1 MSALGDE
8 GVHHAQERKDVEV
21 RIGRP
26 DLRDSVLPH
35 QCGSVKGMHDVAA
48 QGLVHPRELSDDFRV
63 TGRGQEIGEAGSGRD
78 SDQEAPRLRKAQ
90 RWSQHS
96 RMRADTQELVR
107 DAPGEVPGED
117 VVPPPP
123 PQRNPSV
130 RPSRSRGPRPPT
142 ARPASGSSSRCAG
155 PRACVPTHRNEFYEA
170 FLGNTRQLLDELH
183 VAWHRDDP
191 WIGPVSPFRELHN
204 MVRRVRRRVD
214 GSICMQ
220 AHWQLKTR
228 ITLEE
233 GLRMMTRSSAYALFR
248 EDDVGSLEPGKLAD
262 LVVVTHNPLGVA
274 PEDLWDVEVT
284 MTVIGGEVVFC
295 GAPQAP
301 RCPNGRPD

>member
-1 MSALGDE
+1 
-8 GVHHAQERKDVEV
+8 
-21 RIGRP
+21 
-26 DLRDSVLPH
+26 
-35 QCGSVKGMHDVAA
+35 
-48 QGLVHPRELSDDFRV
+48 
-63 TGRGQEIGEAGSGRD
+63 
-78 SDQEAPRLRKAQ
+78 
-90 RWSQHS
+90 
-96 RMRADTQELVR
+96 
-107 DAPGEVPGED
+107 
-117 VVPPPP
+117 
-123 PQRNPSV
+123 
-130 RPSRSRGPRPPT
+130 
-142 ARPASGSSSRCAG
+142 
-155 PRACVPTHRNEFYEA
+155 
-170 FLGNTRQLLDELH
+170 
-183 VAWHRDDP
+183 
-191 WIGPVSPFRELHN
+191 
-204 MVRRVRRRVD
+204 
-214 GSICMQ
+214 MQ